1 MLAPTAHRL
10 QARTSLCDSFICPP
24 CDLAGHTLPVQ
35 RKQAAHALRVGGHL
49 GLRLRWLWPKL
60 GFGGLP
66 LATVA
71 AVATGP
77 AVAAATSTVAQ
88 PAATVAKPAA
98 AVAKPVISV
107 A

>member
-1 MLAPTAHRL
+1 M
-10 QARTSLCDSFICPP
+10 
-24 CDLAGHTLPVQ
+24 
-35 RKQAAHALRVGGHL
+35 GGKL
-49 GLRLRWLWPKL
+49 GLRICWLPLL
-60 GFGGLP
+60 GVGRLP